1 MKVGWVE
8 SDSRATQRRGLIDVD
23 SSLGFGGVDVDGG
36 RLSVCHAWTWG
47 DWTGLDWTLKNGIH
61 AT

>member
-36 RLSVCHAWTWG
+36 RLSVG
-47 DWTGLDWTLKNGIH
+47 LSRLNWTGLDWTGL
-61 AT
+61 